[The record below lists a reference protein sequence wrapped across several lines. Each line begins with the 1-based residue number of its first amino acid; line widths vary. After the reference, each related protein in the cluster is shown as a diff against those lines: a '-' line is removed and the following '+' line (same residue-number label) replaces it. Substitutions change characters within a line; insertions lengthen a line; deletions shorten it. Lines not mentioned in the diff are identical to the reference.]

1 MQLKT
6 PTTMKKEVLRVI
18 CNAAVGDQVFP
29 CSPNKNRQT
38 VEGQLAVI
46 PIMKGK
52 ETGRPTLR

>member
-6 PTTMKKEVLRVI
+6 PTTMKKEVLQVI
-18 CNAAVGDQVFP
+18 CNAAVGDQGFP
-29 CSPNKNRQT
+29 CSPNKKGQT

-46 PIMKGK
+46 CIIKVK